1 MTPDGAQ
8 LLTVRESAVE
18 NDWGLLAV
26 SEAWI
31 LEEQVLRPELGD
43 ATLQHLGFLHDHDEA
58 AEGVANGALQM
69 AFFMKPFPMDAFEEI
84 VGQGQRLPRKS
95 TFFYP
100 KLPTGLVINRID
112 GEI

>member
-1 MTPDGAQ
+1 MAAVTPDGAQ

-58 AEGVANGALQM
+58 AAGVANGALQM
-69 AFFMKPFPMDAFEEI
+69 AFFMKPFPMDAFEESSARDS
-84 VGQGQRLPRKS
+84 GCHANQRSSIPNCPL
-95 TFFYP
+95 
-100 KLPTGLVINRID
+100 D
-112 GEI
+112 W